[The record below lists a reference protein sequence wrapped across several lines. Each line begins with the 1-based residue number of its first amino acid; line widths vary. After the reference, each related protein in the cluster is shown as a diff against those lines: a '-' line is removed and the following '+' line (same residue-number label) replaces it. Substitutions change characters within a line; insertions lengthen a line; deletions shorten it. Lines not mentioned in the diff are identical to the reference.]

1 MKSKARVLYMSS
13 DYEAPMQYKCS
24 SIDYKPSPIVALA
37 TSPDDFR
44 VAAAREDGSLE
55 IWLVSPGAVG
65 WHCQLTIYGS
75 PDSRVSSL
83 VWCHS
88 NGFHSLGRLFSSS
101 IDGSVSEWDLFELRQ
116 KNVLSIGVSIWQM
129 ASAPYKNP
137 HSNEKK
143 HPQYIKMIS
152 GSSGDDDCSESEND
166 IDSVVTTDG
175 YIVEDANVAM
185 ACDDGCVRICTVSDE
200 FIYRKSLPR
209 VSGRT
214 LSVTWSQDADKIFSG
229 SSDGLI
235 RCWDPKTV
243 REVFRITVGLGELG
257 SGPELCIWSLLSLRS
272 GTLVS
277 ADSNGRVQF
286 WDSQMGTL
294 LQAHSRHKGDV
305 NALSAGPSHNM
316 VFSAGSDGQV
326 ILYKLSR
333 DVSRSSDEKSSVRV
347 IEKWVY
353 VGYSRAHTHDVRA
366 LTVAVPISREDTF
379 PDEKVKKEKSDS
391 VPKNEKVYRKRKERV
406 KKKPH
411 DFSFRKWG
419 HIGVPML
426 ISAGDDTKLFAY
438 AANEFTQFFPHDIC
452 LVPQKPPMQLVL
464 NTVFNQTPLLM
475 IQASKWLDVFCVRSK
490 TSSHP
495 DISSDPCAGIATTD
509 LVVRVKSKAS
519 QKIICSSMS
528 NSGVFFSYSDQKK
541 PSLLKLN
548 KIEAQKS
555 AWTIEKRKLPNLPF
569 AHSMCFTYDS
579 SLLMIAGNDRKIYVV
594 DVESLNLICTY
605 TPRCKD
611 IDDEILSEPPLT
623 KMFTSP
629 DGQWLAAVNCFG
641 DIYIFNLEIGRQHWF
656 ISRLDGAPVTAGGF
670 TPRNSNILVI
680 SSSSNQVYS
689 IDVDA
694 KQLGE
699 WSTRHKFTIPRSCPK
714 FCGEVI
720 GLTFPPSLNASSVIV
735 YSPRAMCEIN
745 FETPVIVKDLDARG
759 RKLPSSRSKKE
770 LKRKLKGCDLEKK
783 VEKKTKTNGKE
794 DFEITPFDEPVLF
807 VGHLSKGSLFVMEKP
822 WSQVITKFDAPPVH
836 RHIYGT

>member
-1 MKSKARVLYMSS
+1 
-13 DYEAPMQYKCS
+13 
-24 SIDYKPSPIVALA
+24 
-37 TSPDDFR
+37 
-44 VAAAREDGSLE
+44 
-55 IWLVSPGAVG
+55 
-65 WHCQLTIYGS
+65 
-75 PDSRVSSL
+75 
-83 VWCHS
+83 
-88 NGFHSLGRLFSSS
+88 
-101 IDGSVSEWDLFELRQ
+101 
-116 KNVLSIGVSIWQM
+116 M

-152 GSSGDDDCSESEND
+152 DSSDDDDCSESDND

-175 YIVEDANVAM
+175 SIVEDANVAM

-200 FIYRKSLPR
+200 LIYHKSLPR

-235 RCWDPKTV
+235 RCWDFKTV

-333 DVSRSSDEKSSVRV
+333 DVSGSTDKKSSVRV

-391 VPKNEKVYRKRKERV
+391 VPKNEKVYRKRKKDRV
-406 KKKPH
+406 KKPH

-438 AANEFTQFFPHDIC
+438 AANEF
-452 LVPQKPPMQLVL
+452 
-464 NTVFNQTPLLM
+464 
-475 IQASKWLDVFCVRSK
+475 
-490 TSSHP
+490 
-495 DISSDPCAGIATTD
+495 
-509 LVVRVKSKAS
+509 RV
-519 QKIICSSMS
+519 
-528 NSGVFFSYSDQKK
+528 
-541 PSLLKLN
+541 
-548 KIEAQKS
+548 
-555 AWTIEKRKLPNLPF
+555 
-569 AHSMCFTYDS
+569 
-579 SLLMIAGNDRKIYVV
+579 
-594 DVESLNLICTY
+594 
-605 TPRCKD
+605 
-611 IDDEILSEPPLT
+611 
-623 KMFTSP
+623 
-629 DGQWLAAVNCFG
+629 
-641 DIYIFNLEIGRQHWF
+641 
-656 ISRLDGAPVTAGGF
+656 
-670 TPRNSNILVI
+670 
-680 SSSSNQVYS
+680 
-689 IDVDA
+689 
-694 KQLGE
+694 
-699 WSTRHKFTIPRSCPK
+699 
-714 FCGEVI
+714 
-720 GLTFPPSLNASSVIV
+720 
-735 YSPRAMCEIN
+735 
-745 FETPVIVKDLDARG
+745 
-759 RKLPSSRSKKE
+759 
-770 LKRKLKGCDLEKK
+770 
-783 VEKKTKTNGKE
+783 
-794 DFEITPFDEPVLF
+794 
-807 VGHLSKGSLFVMEKP
+807 
-822 WSQVITKFDAPPVH
+822 
-836 RHIYGT
+836 

>member
-391 VPKNEKVYRKRKERV
+391 VPKNEKV
-406 KKKPH
+406 
-411 DFSFRKWG
+411 
-419 HIGVPML
+419 
-426 ISAGDDTKLFAY
+426 
-438 AANEFTQFFPHDIC
+438 
-452 LVPQKPPMQLVL
+452 
-464 NTVFNQTPLLM
+464 
-475 IQASKWLDVFCVRSK
+475 
-490 TSSHP
+490 
-495 DISSDPCAGIATTD
+495 
-509 LVVRVKSKAS
+509 
-519 QKIICSSMS
+519 
-528 NSGVFFSYSDQKK
+528 
-541 PSLLKLN
+541 
-548 KIEAQKS
+548 
-555 AWTIEKRKLPNLPF
+555 
-569 AHSMCFTYDS
+569 
-579 SLLMIAGNDRKIYVV
+579 V